1 MSWPLISR
9 SPDLMRLLEEGY
21 EIGICGSH
29 LLVAHV
35 PYATSERQV
44 AYGTLVSTLE
54 LAGDMTTRPERHEA
68 YFCGATPC
76 DSDGQPL
83 IKIINESVSRE
94 LAPEMVADH
103 FFSAKPADGYRDYHH
118 KMTSYVAMLASPAQ
132 ELDPQ
137 ATARTYPLIVPDG
150 GEEDIFVYRD
160 TASARA
166 EIEALTAK
174 LRIGPIAIVGLGG
187 GGAYILDLIAKTPVA
202 EIHLY
207 DGDRFGQHNAFRGP
221 GAASRAELEARPQ
234 KVDYWKQRY
243 SPMHQKIFE
252 HDYFLDESNVSELQA
267 MAFVFV
273 ALDDPEAKQPIIAEL
288 ERSGLPFIDIGMGV
302 YEVDASLRGL
312 VRVTASTPHMR
323 EHVSERVSLGRGA
336 GGGDYD
342 RNIQIAELNSLNA
355 ALAVIRFKKHFGFY
369 ADDAGEH
376 NSIYVLSE
384 NELLSEDR
392 V

>member
-1 MSWPLISR
+1 
-9 SPDLMRLLEEGY
+9 MRLLEEGY

-54 LAGDMTTRPERHEA
+54 LAGDTTARPERHEA

-76 DSDGQPL
+76 DSSGEPL
-83 IKIINESVSRE
+83 MKIINESVSRE
-94 LAPEMVADH
+94 LAPELVADH

-137 ATARTYPLIVPDG
+137 ATAQTYPLVVPDG

-187 GGAYILDLIAKTPVA
+187 GGAYILDLVAKTPVA
-202 EIHLY
+202 EIHLF

-221 GAASRAELEARPQ
+221 GAAGRAELEARPQ
-234 KVDYWKQRY
+234 KVHYWKQRY

-252 HDYFLDESNVSELQA
+252 HDYFLDESNVGELQG

-273 ALDDPEAKQPIIAEL
+273 ALDNPEAKQPIIAEL

-312 VRVTASTPHMR
+312 VRVTASTPQMR
-323 EHVSERVSLGRGA
+323 AHVSERVSLGRGA
-336 GGGDYD
+336 GGCDYD

-355 ALAVIRFKKHFGFY
+355 ALAVIRFKKYFGFY